1 LNPSVV
7 PLIKDL
13 NGNHVIQKCLHR
25 LSADHRQ
32 FIYDAITNNCIEVA
46 THKHGCCVLQRC
58 IDYASPS
65 QKVRRM
71 KTDPDRR
78 WLTISSWIR
87 LSWWRKSHD
96 MLFLWCKISTG
107 TMLCSMYWKL
117 AIVAS
122 RMDSFDNSWATPAIF
137 QRKNLAQT

>member
-1 LNPSVV
+1 MVT
-7 PLIKDL
+7 LIKDL

-65 QKVRRM
+65 QKVKRK
-71 KTDPDRR
+71 KTKPDTKY
-78 WLTISSWIR
+78 LIASSWIR
-87 LSWWRKSHD
+87 LSWCQKSHD
-96 MLFLWCKISTG
+96 MLFLWCKIRMG
-107 TMLCSMYWKL
+107 TMLCNMYWKL

-122 RMDSFDNSWATPAIF
+122 RTDLFDNSLVIPAIF
-137 QRKNLAQT
+137 QRKSLAQM